1 MAGIFKA
8 NNPTNNVLLVIY
20 AVVIR
25 AAGFLHYSTP
35 VRDTADAAL
44 YRRTLIFLDYL
55 SQSIS
60 WVYPFVTLVLILL
73 QAFFINR
80 IANNLKLFPKANYL
94 AGISYILLSSI
105 VPNWYQFSASL
116 LAATIIIWVFNE
128 VVKLQLHNQIKGR
141 LFNIGMGMGICLF
154 IFPPSVL
161 FVLIIFAGLALF
173 KAFRFNEWLIVVVGF
188 LLPVYFFYSWQF
200 LYYGEIT
207 NRFPSLVAHLPV
219 KNLNNVKLTI
229 ILAFLVH
236 AALGFIFSQQ
246 NLRKQLVQTRNA
258 WKLSY
263 FYIVLASVLFFLTT
277 SFNEFDQIFIVA
289 PLSLLAAAMH
299 FYLPKKWMSNVLH
312 ILMLIF
318 AIYIG
323 YFYVK

>member
-8 NNPTNNVLLVIY
+8 NNPTNNILLVIY
-20 AVVIR
+20 AVAIR
-25 AAGFLHYSTP
+25 AAGFLNYSTP
-35 VRDTADAAL
+35 VRDIGDAAL
-44 YRRTLIFLDYL
+44 YRGTLSFLDYL

-60 WVYPFVTLVLILL
+60 WIYPFVTLVLVLL
-73 QAFFINR
+73 QAFYINR
-80 IANNLKLFPKANYL
+80 IANSLKLFPKSNYL

-105 VPNWYQFSASL
+105 VPNWYHFNAPL
-116 LAATIIIWVFNE
+116 LATTIIIWVFSE
-128 VVKLQLHNQIKGR
+128 VVKLQLHSQIKGR
-141 LFNIGMGMGICLF
+141 LFNIGMGVGTCLF
-154 IFPPSVL
+154 IFPPALV

-173 KAFRFNEWLIVVVGF
+173 KAFRFNEWLIVIVGL

-200 LYYGEIT
+200 LYFGEIT
-207 NRFPSLVAHLPV
+207 NRFPNLIAHLPV

-236 AALGFIFSQQ
+236 AVLGFIFSQQ

-263 FYIVLASVLFFLTT
+263 FYIVLASVVFFLTT
-277 SFNEFDQIFIVA
+277 SFNEFDQIFVAA

-299 FYLPKKWMSNVLH
+299 FYLPKKWMSNILH

-323 YFYVK
+323 YFYVN